1 MRLVFAGTPVFAAAS
16 LDALLAAGHEV
27 VLVLTQPD
35 RPAGRGMKLQASP
48 VKQCAEKAGIPVY
61 QPERLKTPESW
72 EPIRQAG
79 ADLMVVVAYGLILP
93 QAVLDIPRMGCV
105 NVHASLL
112 PRWRGA
118 APIHRAIEAGDT
130 ETGVCI
136 MQMEAGLD
144 TGPVLSRV
152 ALSIDSRET
161 TQTLHDR
168 LAEAGAQLLCE
179 TLAQP
184 LPPAKLQPA
193 AGVTYAH
200 KISKEESLIDWRGR
214 AVDIDRKVRAFN
226 PFPAVSFTL
235 DGQTVKVW
243 ASELVDEFTAGEP
256 GEVLCADAQGILV
269 SCGEGVLRL
278 TQIQPAGARRMSAGD
293 YLAGHS
299 LPVGTRLV

>member
-1 MRLVFAGTPVFAAAS
+1 MRLVFAGTPEFAACS

-48 VKQCAEKAGIPVY
+48 VKLRAEKAGIPVY
-61 QPERLKTPESW
+61 QPDRLKSPESW
-72 EPIRQAG
+72 EPIREVA

-93 QAVLDIPRMGCV
+93 QAVLDIPRQGCV

-136 MQMEAGLD
+136 MQMDAGLD

-152 ALSIDSRET
+152 LLPIDSRET

-168 LAEAGAQLLCE
+168 LAVSGAQLLCE
-179 TLAQP
+179 TLAQS
-184 LPPAKLQPA
+184 LPA
-193 AGVTYAH
+193 AVAQSETGVTYAH
-200 KISKEESLIDWRGR
+200 KISKEEGLINWQTS
-214 AVDIDRKVRAFN
+214 AVEIDRKVRAFN
-226 PFPAVSFTL
+226 PFPAASFML
-235 DGQTVKVW
+235 DGQVVKVW
-243 ASELVDEFTAGEP
+243 ASELVEGGVAGEP
-256 GEVLCADAQGILV
+256 GRVLCADAQGILV

-278 TQIQPAGARRMSAGD
+278 MQIQSAGGRRMSAGD

-299 LPVGTRLV
+299 LPAGTQLA